1 MSIYNVNKL
10 SSTRFDTK
18 NVYICAVLT
27 TNTYMG
33 RAGNISMGMMRSYSS
48 AFSRRVFSDIINYG
62 DFSHL
67 NYLIESYSPKVKQ
80 DDTYLVL
87 LKQLYKSMCKNYRC
101 EYVYKNEIINKLL
114 LKQFAGTQTIAF
126 NEFRVVD
133 SIVDLAMFNGVSKA
147 FEIKTEYD
155 SKKRLSRQLDTY
167 SKLFQECYLVIPEEL
182 FDHYTT
188 DISDNIGIVVMYIE
202 KGHIKLRTAREAIKN
217 TVVDPDIL
225 IRSVRCEEYKNII
238 KEHFGSIPEVS
249 CYEMFDVCKEL
260 MYQIPSNELHRL
272 FLKEIKRRANNT
284 KLLQK
289 IPAEIRQMCLSLN
302 LNQRQSEVLLNKLN
316 THIIT
321 L

>member
-1 MSIYNVNKL
+1 
-10 SSTRFDTK
+10 
-18 NVYICAVLT
+18 
-27 TNTYMG
+27 MG
-33 RAGNISMGMMRSYSS
+33 RSENISMGMMRSYSS

-67 NYLIESYSPKVKQ
+67 DYLIKSYSPKVKQ
-80 DDTYLVL
+80 DDTYLML
-87 LKQLYKSMCKNYRC
+87 LKRLYRSMCKNYRC

-155 SKKRLSRQLDTY
+155 SKKRLSHQLDTY
-167 SKLFQECYLVIPEEL
+167 AKLFQECYLVIPEEL
-182 FDHYTT
+182 FDHYTA

-202 KGHIKLRTAREAIKN
+202 KGQIKLRTERNAIRN

-225 IRSVRCEEYKNII
+225 IRSVRCKEYKNII
-238 KEHFGSIPEVS
+238 KTYFGNIPEVS
-249 CYEMFDVCKEL
+249 CYEMFDTCLDL
-260 MYQIPSNELHRL
+260 MYQIPSDELHSL
-272 FLKEIKRRANNT
+272 FLKEIKSRANNT

-302 LNQRQSEVLLNKLN
+302 LSQRQSEVLLSKLN

-321 L
+321 Q

>member
-1 MSIYNVNKL
+1 
-10 SSTRFDTK
+10 
-18 NVYICAVLT
+18 
-27 TNTYMG
+27 MG
-33 RAGNISMGMMRSYSS
+33 RAENISMGMMRSYSS
-48 AFSRRVFSDIINYG
+48 AFSRRVFSDIIKYG

-67 NYLIESYSPKVKQ
+67 DYLIKSYSPKVKQ
-80 DDTYLVL
+80 DDTYLML
-87 LKQLYKSMCKNYRC
+87 LKRIYRSMCKNYRC

-155 SKKRLSRQLDTY
+155 SKKRLSHQLDTY
-167 SKLFQECYLVIPEEL
+167 AKLFQECYLVIPEEL
-182 FDHYTT
+182 FDHYTS

-202 KGHIKLRTAREAIKN
+202 KGQIKLRTERNANRN

-238 KEHFGSIPEVS
+238 KTYFGNIPEVS
-249 CYEMFDVCKEL
+249 CYEMFDVCRDL
-260 MYQIPSNELHRL
+260 MYQIPSDELHSL
-272 FLKEIKRRANNT
+272 FLKEIKSRANNT

-289 IPAEIRQMCLSLN
+289 IPAEIRQICLSLN
-302 LNQRQSEVLLNKLN
+302 LSQRQSEVLLSKLN

-321 L
+321 Q